1 MFKHIFLVLFSVAKV
16 GNALASVRH
25 RAAQFEDA
33 NVENPHILNGR
44 PKTKSVIRDLASDI
58 NAEIAKFTAAAAD
71 QEPSKWYIAGYNYG
85 YGEAGFMDKCF
96 PSVFYKI
103 GSNVQ
108 GERARYTRYE
118 NLQTLN
124 KAVDSLED
132 VTISTRFPTALPKV
146 FRCGWKPHHYQS
158 HLDQMQLWFDEVQ
171 NVFNV
176 QKVLKADHSFL
187 RPFGGF
193 DLKEPVSFRQ
203 PKPVTERRAALAGSQ
218 ARVGW
223 QPVLGPQF

>member
-25 RAAQFEDA
+25 RAAQFEYA

-85 YGEAGFMDKCF
+85 YGEAGFMDKCV

-103 GSNVQ
+103 IKIGSNTQ
-108 GERARYTRYE
+108 GENARYTRYE
-118 NLQTLN
+118 NLKVLN
-124 KAVDSLED
+124 NTVGSL
-132 VTISTRFPTALPKV
+132 SSFPTALPKV
-146 FRCGWKPHHYQS
+146 LTCRWKPHDYQD
-158 HLDQMQLWFDEVQ
+158 HVRQMQSWFDEVQ
-171 NVFNV
+171 KKMQDQQDLKLVFTRAPKN
-176 QKVLKADHSFL
+176 
-187 RPFGGF
+187 PFGGF
-193 DLKEPVSFRQ
+193 DVDLPDTLRQ
-203 PKPVTERRAALAGSQ
+203 PKPINEQRPALVGSQ